1 MRWKAQSVVRLYYD
15 AKEDPYELLGEQ
27 GKVATDKEIVRA
39 SITADAATPADFA

>member
-1 MRWKAQSVVRLYYD
+1 MERPVRCAARFYYD